1 LGWLVQDEY
10 IYPNSVAFVAPS
22 KPVVLKETLRKD
34 ISKLEKE
41 LDKAKDTIHKLR
53 SRLNE
58 KSSKKSKVDGGDG
71 KTIEVLA
78 DEKANEMYNTRRTD
92 DEGTYKEQIRN
103 LKECYARQTEKIEK
117 LEKDLTA
124 EQSKCAGLEKDA
136 QYNSDLHKLEVS
148 NLDQRLKGAEK
159 DKGAFQRLLLPRI
172 TSTAPSRRGDIAS
185 MNYVSPEF
193 SRDENG
199 QKRGN
204 LRGTD
209 ESP

>member
-1 LGWLVQDEY
+1 VQDEY

-41 LDKAKDTIHKLR
+41 LHKAKDTIEKLR

-78 DEKANEMYNTRRTD
+78 VEKAKEMLNTWRTD
-92 DEGTYKEQIRN
+92 DEGRYKEQIRN
-103 LKECYARQTEKIEK
+103 LQESHARQTERIDK
-117 LEKDLTA
+117 LEKDLA
-124 EQSKCAGLEKDA
+124 EEKTKCAGLEKDA
-136 QYNSDLHKLEVS
+136 SHKTQLHKLEVD
-148 NLDQRLKGAEK
+148 NLDKRLKAAERREEQLQT
-159 DKGAFQRLLLPRI
+159 AFFPRLSSMAL
-172 TSTAPSRRGDIAS
+172 SRRGEMTS
-185 MNYVSPEF
+185 VNQFTPE
-193 SRDENG
+193 SLHDENG
-199 QKRGN
+199 NKRRFPPGA
-204 LRGTD
+204 G